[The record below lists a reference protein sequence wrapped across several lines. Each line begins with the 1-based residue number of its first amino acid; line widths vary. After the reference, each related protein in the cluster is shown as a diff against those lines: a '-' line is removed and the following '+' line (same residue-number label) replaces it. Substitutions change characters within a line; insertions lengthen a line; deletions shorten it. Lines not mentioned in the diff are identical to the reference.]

1 MYEALQSAV
10 QKCQIRGLYN
20 SAYWAAEQLLGC
32 GEANSDISQLDDDL
46 VDLASFSSEQVPKR
60 EIPVILMGSSLL
72 ALGEYERCA
81 NLFINKETHA
91 IATSSPLALYLHCY
105 SKYMSGEKNIARQ
118 RGDVMSTLKSAA
130 DAEDVQGNKK
140 NATTKS
146 SAHTREKNVYLPYL
160 LNILKQYYHS
170 TEQYDGFLLYLLAL
184 ISSKHA
190 EQYGTYGESQ
200 AIDPYEIYQRSV
212 CIYPFNWS
220 AWQDLAAH
228 CLRTSRTIPAL
239 KDIAACCGQLNAE
252 PSEGL
257 RVMHAFFLTH
267 IFLERHR
274 GDLALQV
281 LRGLHQAF
289 PQSLYVYS
297 QIGVSYYTQ
306 RVYDRAQ
313 ECFEFIRMQ
322 DACRLQGVDV
332 FSNILYVQEKH
343 ADLALLAHQVIS
355 VDKFSP
361 EVCCV
366 VGNHYSLK
374 GQHDKA
380 VVYFQRALRLSPM
393 YVSAYTLMGHEFI
406 ELHNISMAIACYRQA
421 VDIYAQD
428 YRPWYGLGQTYEI
441 LHLYQYALMYYKKA
455 AALRPYDARM
465 WREGVYVYERA
476 LKAGDREGIATRE
489 LARIYRDEGEEEKS
503 AELFYKYLLC
513 TQQPQHPHTTAPHTT
528 ASSLSEL
535 LQSLHTGS
543 TETQIAGDSAAD
555 GEQAEALAFL
565 ASYLFKI
572 NETAGAEYFCNS
584 IDCVGDLVLALR
596 VGNFAV
602 HPTQGKLL
610 GFGGPEGDEARLLLH
625 RLHSDTY
632 AQPRAPHSSS
642 QPPHTRKSDAFFASP
657 AQDINN
663 STLYGGIIFTH
674 TQPHAPQHYSTTS
687 GPRIRAPHTAQHPG
701 GRRDSFDPFS
711 RYIHGEGEEQEEE
724 AAEMT
729 AGPMDSGL
737 YGGGGDH
744 SHVVDVFNWSMQ
756 SDDHDN
762 DGGLGGMN

>member
-20 SAYWAAEQLLGC
+20 SANWAAEQLLGC
-32 GEANSDISQLDDDL
+32 GEANTDISQLDDDL

-91 IATSSPLALYLHCY
+91 LATSSALALYLHCY

-118 RGDVMSTLKSAA
+118 RGDVVSTLKLAA

-170 TEQYDGFLLYLLAL
+170 TEQYDGFVLYLLAL

-200 AIDPYEIYQRSV
+200 PIDPYEIYQRSV
-212 CIYPFNWS
+212 CTYPFNWS

-228 CLRTSRTIPAL
+228 CLRTSRPIPAL

-297 QIGVSYYTQ
+297 QIGISYYTQ

-465 WREGVYVYERA
+465 W
-476 LKAGDREGIATRE
+476 
-489 LARIYRDEGEEEKS
+489 DEGEEEKS

-543 TETQIAGDSAAD
+543 TDTQVAGDSAAD

-565 ASYLFKI
+565 ASYLFKV
-572 NETAGAEYFCNS
+572 NETAGAEYFCN
-584 IDCVGDLVLALR
+584 R
-596 VGNFAV
+596 
-602 HPTQGKLL
+602 LL

-632 AQPRAPHSSS
+632 AQPRAPRSSS

-657 AQDINN
+657 AQDIH
-663 STLYGGIIFTH
+663 SSSMYGGIIFTH

-729 AGPMDSGL
+729 TAGPMDSGL